1 MDKPIVVGTLP
12 PSDPSV
18 AHLFEK
24 AGPSAQQNRH
34 LYNELAEAYNSTNV
48 GVVLILSLTSRP
60 NLIGNL
66 ANILTNRGLVR
77 GVDFEVAPRTKGPDG
92 KLLPKED
99 RTVALK
105 RLSPAVLNLV

>member
-12 PSDPSV
+12 ACDPSV

-24 AGPSAQQNRH
+24 EGQSALRNRQ
-34 LYNELAEAYNSTNV
+34 LYNQLAEAYNAMRPGNV
-48 GVVLILSLTSRP
+48 MILSLAARS
-60 NLIGNL
+60 NVIGNL
-66 ANILTNRGLVR
+66 ANILANRGLVR
-77 GVDFEVAPRTKGPDG
+77 GVDFEAAPRTKGPDG

-105 RLSPAVLNLV
+105 RLSQAVLSLV